1 MKYLRKIRKRRLINN
16 LINFFSAN
24 SKLHLLKIFIIF
36 GLAGSLSVILSD
48 PLLQL
53 VSIKNFI
60 SNKLLYWI
68 IKLILIF
75 PIYQF
80 VLIAVA
86 TVFGEFSYFKKFF
99 IKFINYFK
107 IN

>member
-1 MKYLRKIRKRRLINN
+1 MINN
-16 LINFFSAN
+16 LINLFGAN

-36 GLAGSLSVILSD
+36 GLAGSFSVILSE

-53 VSIKNFI
+53 VSIEKFI
-60 SNKLLYWI
+60 SNKLFYWVVR
-68 IKLILIF
+68 LILIF

-80 VLIAVA
+80 VLIILAL
-86 TVFGEFSYFKKFF
+86 VFGEFSYFKKFF

>member
-1 MKYLRKIRKRRLINN
+1 MINY
-16 LINFFSAN
+16 LINFFGVN

-36 GLAGSLSVILSD
+36 GLAGSLSVVLSE

-53 VSIKNFI
+53 VSIEKFI
-60 SNKLLYWI
+60 SNKFFYWLIRLI
-68 IKLILIF
+68 IIF

-80 VLIAVA
+80 VLIGVA
-86 TVFGEFSYFKKFF
+86 MVFGEFRYFKKFF

-107 IN
+107 IY

>member
-1 MKYLRKIRKRRLINN
+1 MINN
-16 LINFFSAN
+16 LINFFGAN
-24 SKLHLLKIFIIF
+24 SKPHLLKIFIIF

-53 VSIKNFI
+53 ISIENFI
-60 SNKLLYWI
+60 SNKLFYWI
-68 IKLILIF
+68 IRLILIF

-80 VLIAVA
+80 VLIIIALL
-86 TVFGEFSYFKKFF
+86 FGEYSYFKKFF

-107 IN
+107 LN

>member
-1 MKYLRKIRKRRLINN
+1 MINN
-16 LINFFSAN
+16 LISFFGAN
-24 SKLHLLKIFIIF
+24 SKYHLFKIFVIF

-48 PLLQL
+48 PLLDL
-53 VSIKNFI
+53 VSIEKYI
-60 SNKLLYWI
+60 SNNFFYWVVR
-68 IKLILIF
+68 LILIF

-86 TVFGEFSYFKKFF
+86 LVFGEFSYFKKFF

>member
-1 MKYLRKIRKRRLINN
+1 MKFLRKIREFKLLNSLI
-16 LINFFSAN
+16 IFFGAN
-24 SKLHLLKIFIIF
+24 SKFHLFKIFIIF
-36 GLAGSLSVILSD
+36 GLAGSISVILSE

-53 VSIKNFI
+53 VSIENFI
-60 SNKLLYWI
+60 SNKFFYWLI
-68 IKLILIF
+68 RLILIF

-80 VLIAVA
+80 VLIVLAL
-86 TVFGEFSYFKKFF
+86 VFGELRYFKKFF

>member
-1 MKYLRKIRKRRLINN
+1 MINY
-16 LINFFSAN
+16 LINFFGVN

-36 GLAGSLSVILSD
+36 GLAGSLSVVLSE

-53 VSIKNFI
+53 VSIEKFI
-60 SNKLLYWI
+60 SNKFFYWLIRLI
-68 IKLILIF
+68 IIF

-80 VLIAVA
+80 VLIGVA
-86 TVFGEFSYFKKFF
+86 IVFGEFRYFKKFF

-107 IN
+107 IY